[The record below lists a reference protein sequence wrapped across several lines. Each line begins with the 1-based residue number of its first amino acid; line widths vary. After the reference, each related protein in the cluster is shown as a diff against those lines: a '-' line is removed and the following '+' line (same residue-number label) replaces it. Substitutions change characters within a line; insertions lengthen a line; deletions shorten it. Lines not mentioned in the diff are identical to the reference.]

1 MSRHASRC
9 GGFLFC
15 STLTTL
21 LKSPACSFSI
31 TLARFIVRES
41 RHHVS
46 QIRASKKSSLRS
58 RQRKQFQITPVFS
71 GQHRVVLR
79 ALWNL
84 PRSRFTVEPFSDLI
98 LRSHFP
104 RNEPPNPAKYS
115 RERPEMSFSRRE
127 IKEGQNKKEK

>member
-1 MSRHASRC
+1 MSCHASRC

-31 TLARFIVRES
+31 TLARFIVREL

-46 QIRASKKSSLRS
+46 QIRASKKSSLLS

-71 GQHRVVLR
+71 EQHRIVLR
-79 ALWNL
+79 ALCNL
-84 PRSRFTVEPFSDLI
+84 PRSRFTAEPFSDVI
-98 LRSHFP
+98 LRRHVP
-104 RNEPPNPAKYS
+104 RNDQPNPHT
-115 RERPEMSFSRRE
+115 
-127 IKEGQNKKEK
+127 